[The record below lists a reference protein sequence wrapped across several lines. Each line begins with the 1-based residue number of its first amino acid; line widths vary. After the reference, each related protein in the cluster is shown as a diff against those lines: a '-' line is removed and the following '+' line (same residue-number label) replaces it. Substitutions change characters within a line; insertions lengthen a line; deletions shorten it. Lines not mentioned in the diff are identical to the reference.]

1 MLSEKKLFMSVP
13 SPEIIYLKDYEK
25 PAYDIKSIDLTFVL
39 DDEKTH
45 VTNLMKMTKVS
56 DENLPLILD
65 GEQLVLEAVILDGR
79 TLHETEY
86 EIAGDTLILHNLPQH
101 FTLEIQNTVNPEANK
116 ALDGLYKSSGIF
128 CTQNEPQGFRRIT
141 YYLDRP
147 DVMSLFRTKII
158 APKKE
163 NPILLS
169 NGNLVDSGDLD
180 DGYHFAIWEDPFPKP
195 AYLYALVAGDL
206 GVVSDSFKTCSGREI
221 DLKIYCDLG
230 NEPQCV
236 HAMESLKA
244 AMKWDEERFDR
255 EYDLDIYMIVAV
267 DSFNM
272 GAMENKGLN
281 IFNSHYVL
289 ASQET
294 ATDNDFLG
302 IESVIGHEYFHNW
315 TGNRITCRDWF
326 QLTLKEGLTVF
337 RDQSFSADLN
347 DAVVQRIADVS
358 MLRSRQFV
366 EDASATS
373 HPIKPDHYIEINN
386 FYTATVYEKGAEVIR
401 MYETLLGRDGF
412 KKGMDLYFK
421 TFDGQAVT
429 TEDFLWSM
437 SEANSFDLSL
447 FEEWY
452 RQSGT
457 PQLKVETTFNQ
468 VNKILTVQLTQDH
481 GKNKPLFF
489 PLRLDVLDKKAK
501 LLDNSAHLRDDIFII
516 KNSKTVIEFEVS
528 KSEPVLSINRG
539 FSAPIKVIYE
549 QSQKDLAFMMAH
561 ESDTFN
567 RYEASQKFAMMILKQ
582 GLADLKAGRDVLI
595 DQTFIET
602 FAAVL
607 EDETLSDALKAKM
620 LELPGIDIFMQEVE
634 DIDINELYSVRN
646 TLSQTIA
653 QSLEEKLWQVYDKLE
668 DSAYTIDATSM
679 GHRAIKNKI
688 LDLLSAYETDRVK
701 EAIAN
706 RYKQATNMTDRF
718 TMLKLASNIP
728 ALKATIADDFY
739 EMFKSNSLVMNKYLA
754 VLASSELDNTLQT
767 VIALQ
772 DDPVYDYIVPNLVR
786 ALIGSFARNYLF
798 FHANDG
804 SGYRF
809 IGEKIIA
816 IDLFNPQIASG
827 LAGAFKSFQKMN
839 KHQQKLMREVLEDI
853 LAVENLSKNV
863 YEIVSKIVNQ

>member
-1 MLSEKKLFMSVP
+1 MSAQ
-13 SPEIIYLKDYEK
+13 SLQTIYLKDYEK
-25 PAYDIKSIDLTFVL
+25 PEYTIETVCLTFVL
-39 DDEKTH
+39 DDEDTH
-45 VTNLMKMTKVS
+45 VTNVMEISKKS
-56 DENLPLILD
+56 EANLPLILD
-65 GEQLVLEAVILDGR
+65 GEQLVLDSVILDER
-79 TLHETEY
+79 LLHESEY
-86 EIAGDTLILHNLPQH
+86 ELQDDTLILHNLPQE
-101 FTLEIQNTVNPEANK
+101 FTLEIRNRINPEANK

-141 YYLDRP
+141 YYMDRP

-158 APKKE
+158 ASKSE

-169 NGNLVDSGDLD
+169 NGNLIDSGDLD
-180 DGYHFAIWEDPFPKP
+180 DGYHYAIWEDPFPKP
-195 AYLYALVAGDL
+195 TYLYALVAGDL
-206 GVVSDSFKTCSGREI
+206 GVVSDTFTTCSGREI

-230 NEPQCV
+230 NESECI
-236 HAMESLKA
+236 HAMNSLKA

-294 ATDNDFLG
+294 ATDSDFLG

-347 DAVVQRIADVS
+347 DEVVQRIADVS
-358 MLRSRQFV
+358 TLRSRQFV

-373 HPIKPDHYIEINN
+373 HPIKPEQYIEINN

-437 SEANSFDLSL
+437 GEANGFDFSQ
-447 FEEWY
+447 FKQWY

-457 PQLKVETTFNQ
+457 PKLQVKRSFNAENSTF
-468 VNKILTVQLTQDH
+468 TVTLTQEH
-481 GKNKPLFF
+481 GDEVPLFY
-489 PLRLDVLDKKAK
+489 PLRLELLDTEAK
-501 LLDNSAHLRDDIFII
+501 LVDNSAHLRDDIFII
-516 KNSKTVIEFEVS
+516 KQAETVIEFEVS
-528 KSEPVLSINRG
+528 NSQPVLSINRG

-549 QSQKDLAFMMAH
+549 QSQDELAFMMAH

-567 RYEASQKFAMMILKQ
+567 RYEASQKFAMKVLKE
-582 GLADLKAGRDVLI
+582 GLESLRSQKEIIIDATYINAYKALV
-595 DQTFIET
+595 
-602 FAAVL
+602 
-607 EDETLSDALKAKM
+607 EDDRLSDALKAKM
-620 LELPGIDIFMQEVE
+620 LELPAIDIFMQEVE
-634 DIDINELYSVRN
+634 DIDIKELYQVRN
-646 TLSQTIA
+646 RLSQTLAQTLEDNLWRAFESLTDRAYAIDA
-653 QSLEEKLWQVYDKLE
+653 QS
-668 DSAYTIDATSM
+668 I
-679 GHRAIKNKI
+679 GHRALKNQI
-688 LDLLSAYETDRVK
+688 LNILSSYTTEKLQDVIDKRYYE
-701 EAIAN
+701 
-706 RYKQATNMTDRF
+706 ATNMTDRF
-718 TMLKLASNIP
+718 SMLKLASNIP
-728 ALKATIADDFY
+728 TINQNIEQDFY
-739 EMFKSNSLVMNKYLA
+739 EGFKDNSLVMNKYLA
-754 VLASSELDNTLQT
+754 VLAASELDGTLEK

-798 FHANDG
+798 FHACDG

-809 IGEKIIA
+809 IAEKIIA

-839 KHQQKLMREVLEDI
+839 NKQQKLMRESLEAI

-863 YEIVSKIVNQ
+863 YEIVSKIVNQK

>member
-1 MLSEKKLFMSVP
+1 MSVQ
-13 SPEIIYLKDYEK
+13 SLETIYLKDYEK
-25 PAYDIKSIDLTFVL
+25 PTYIINSICLTFVL
-39 DDEKTH
+39 DDTKSH
-45 VTNLMKMTKVS
+45 VTNVMQITK
-56 DENLPLILD
+56 NCAKNIPLILD
-65 GEQLVLEAVILDGR
+65 GEELVLEAVILNGQN
-79 TLHETEY
+79 LHESTY
-86 EIAGDTLILHNLPQH
+86 ELQNDTLILHNLPDE
-101 FTLEIQNTVNPEANK
+101 FTLEIRNSVNPEANK

-158 APKKE
+158 AKKDE
-163 NPILLS
+163 NPVLLS

-195 AYLYALVAGDL
+195 AYLYALVAGNL
-206 GVVSDSFKTCSGREI
+206 GVVSDTFTTCSGRKI

-230 NEPQCV
+230 NESQCI
-236 HAMESLKA
+236 HAMDSLKA
-244 AMKWDEERFDR
+244 SMKWDEERFDR

-294 ATDNDFLG
+294 ATDSDFQG

-347 DAVVQRIADVS
+347 DEVVQRISDVS
-358 MLRSRQFV
+358 TLRSRQFV

-373 HPIKPDHYIEINN
+373 HPIKPEQYIEINN

-437 SEANSFDLSL
+437 SEANSFDLTQ
-447 FEEWY
+447 FKEWY

-457 PQLKVETTFNQ
+457 PQLEVKTAYDDSKKVFS
-468 VNKILTVQLTQDH
+468 LTLTQNH
-481 GKNKPLFF
+481 GDEVPLYF
-489 PLRLDVLDKKAK
+489 PLRLELLDTKAK
-501 LLDNSAHLRDDIFII
+501 LVSNSTHLRDDIFII
-516 KNSKTVIEFEVS
+516 KDTTTRIEFEVDNDT
-528 KSEPVLSINRG
+528 PVLSINRG

-549 QSQKDLAFMMAH
+549 QSKEDLAFMMAK

-567 RYEASQKFAMMILKQ
+567 RYESSQKFAMMVLKQ
-582 GLADLKAGRDVLI
+582 ALHDLKSGSDIVIDKAFISAFGSVLK
-595 DQTFIET
+595 
-602 FAAVL
+602 
-607 EDETLSDALKAKM
+607 DESLSDALKAKM
-620 LELPGIDIFMQEVE
+620 LDLPGIDIFMQEVN
-634 DIDINELYSVRN
+634 DIDINELYTVRD
-646 TLSQTIA
+646 TLSKVIA
-653 QSLEEKLWQVYDKLE
+653 VNLEKELWQAYEKMNDK
-668 DSAYTIDATSM
+668 AYAIDATSI
-679 GHRAIKNKI
+679 GHRALKNKI
-688 LDLLSAYETDRVK
+688 LSILSANDDKAVQ
-701 EAIAN
+701 EAIRL
-706 RYKQATNMTDRF
+706 RYKNATNMTDRF
-718 TMLKLASNIP
+718 TMLKLASNLPTVKSDIC
-728 ALKATIADDFY
+728 KDFY
-739 EMFKSNSLVMNKYLA
+739 DTFKDNSLVMNKYLA
-754 VLASSELDNTLQT
+754 VLATSELEGTLER
-767 VIALQ
+767 VISLQ

-809 IGEKIIA
+809 IAEKIIA

-839 KHQQKLMREVLEDI
+839 KHQQALMRESLEAI